1 MTESTDPTG
10 PPLPDGAYDAIVVD
24 ADARDD
30 GTTALE
36 LTVLAGPLKGQVV
49 ELSGPT
55 RGDVVDL
62 LGLPATITV
71 TDGVPR
77 VRLEP

>member
-1 MTESTDPTG
+1 MTTA
-10 PPLPDGAYDAIVVD
+10 PLPDGTYDAIVVD

-49 ELSGPT
+49 ELAGPT
-55 RGDVVDL
+55 RGDALDL
-62 LGLPATITV
+62 LGIPATITV
-71 TDGVPR
+71 EGGRPR
-77 VRLEP
+77 IRLEP

>member
-1 MTESTDPTG
+1 VTPS
-10 PPLPDGAYDAIVVD
+10 PLPDGTYDAIVVD

-30 GTTALE
+30 GTTTLE
-36 LTVLAGPLKGQVV
+36 LTVLAGSHKGQVV

-55 RGDVVDL
+55 RRDALDL
-62 LGLPATITV
+62 LGIPATITIE
-71 TDGVPR
+71 DGRPR